1 MILKLLLLFG
11 IYPIAKIVKDWLT
24 RISPKYIQRLNFYSQ
39 FINKG
44 DLCFDIGANLGNRT
58 EVFFNLGARVVA
70 VEPQDVCMR
79 QLKRRYQRNSKII
92 LLQKAVGEKEG
103 KGKLMLNNA
112 HPLSSMSEKWV
123 NNARIS
129 KRWWACKWDKTVIVK
144 ITTLDKLV
152 EKYGKPVFC
161 KIDVEGF
168 ELQVLR
174 GLSQPIGTI
183 SFEFTPEL
191 INSIIYCIKHLVKI
205 GYGEF
210 NYSVEESMRWGL
222 SSWITSGEIRRILT
236 SLSYK
241 NICGDVYARPIEK
254 CITDK
259 S

>member
-1 MILKLLLLFG
+1 MNRFVRKTLRMCGLYDAAVAFKN
-11 IYPIAKIVKDWLT
+11 WLT
-24 RISPKYIQRLNFYSQ
+24 NTEAEYVRFYSQ
-39 FINKG
+39 FVSEG

-58 EVFFNLGARVVA
+58 EVFLNLGARVVA

-79 QLKRRYQRNSKII
+79 QLKWRYQRNSRIT

-123 NNARIS
+123 NSARVS

-144 ITTLDKLV
+144 ITTLDKLIG
-152 EKYGKPVFC
+152 KYGKPAFC

-183 SFEFTPEL
+183 SFEFTSEL
-191 INSIIYCIKHLVKI
+191 INSAIYCIKRLEKI

-222 SSWITSGEIRRILT
+222 SNWITSGEICRILT
-236 SLSYK
+236 SLPDKS
-241 NICGDVYARPIEK
+241 ICGDVYARYSLPDE
-254 CITDK
+254 
-259 S
+259 